1 MNHETSNQ
9 PDNVVPLPSRPD
21 RNINGVEVD
30 DRPQHPKL
38 PLGEV
43 IDLHVIHTTTSP
55 GREAAK
61 HRHPA
66 AQNRS

>member
-1 MNHETSNQ
+1 MNHETSNR
-9 PDNVVPLPSRPD
+9 PDNVVPLPD

-30 DRPQHPKL
+30 DRPQHPHL

-43 IDLHVIHTTTSP
+43 IDLHVIHVATSP